1 MYSTPKQAVGVGEL
15 AHGRTAAKLRVRLN
29 ELIVQVWKVIM
40 QLQTR
45 TKQGHA
51 GRWWEEGSGGGHVH
65 DREGGREGGRKRE
78 GVNMWYY
85 I

>member
-1 MYSTPKQAVGVGEL
+1 MGVGEL

-40 QLQTR
+40 PLQTR

-51 GRWWEEGSGGGHVH
+51 GRWWWEERSGGGHVH
-65 DREGGREGGRKRE
+65 DKEGGREGGRETE
-78 GVNMWYY
+78 GVNMWYC

>member
-1 MYSTPKQAVGVGEL
+1 MGVGEL

-45 TKQGHA
+45 TKRGHA
-51 GRWWEEGSGGGHVH
+51 GRWWWEEGSGEDMHVH
-65 DREGGREGGRKRE
+65 DKEGGREGGRERE
-78 GVNMWYY
+78 
-85 I
+85 